1 MQQFSIQELRRLLM
15 AGRTLDESENI
26 KDYFFSWVQEHT
38 TTAFKVEQKG
48 KEMSRALKDALSY
61 AFKRDISIRGLRMFE
76 VKNLHLLHG
85 TCAFET
91 RGHATFFYF
100 SDLDR
105 GMLIRGDGK
114 DYWLAAFALAGSSSG
129 FTSSIVGTEN

>member
-1 MQQFSIQELRRLLM
+1 MQQFSIKELRQLLM

-26 KDYFFSWVQEHT
+26 KDYFFSWVQEHN
-38 TTAFKVEQKG
+38 TTAFKVEYKG
-48 KEMSRALKDALSY
+48 KEMTNAIKDALSY
-61 AFKRDISIRGLRMFE
+61 AFKRDIAIRGLRMFA

-85 TCAFET
+85 TCAFEA

-114 DYWLAAFALAGSSSG
+114 DYWMAAFTLAGGASG
-129 FTSSIVGTEN
+129 FSSSIVGTEN